1 MVNPLLNSVIDDSW
15 ILFICCFF
23 KLFFGTAII
32 YWETVFEREI
42 LLFYGEVNLYFQHG
56 LYFFLTNVYK
66 SKCFIYFAIAFIG
79 NEGPY
84 KVTVVLPT
92 QRLFQCISMGQMD
105 QDQNNFTKEDQIKDN
120 LLYSNKL

>member
-1 MVNPLLNSVIDDSW
+1 MTAGFCSYVVFLNYFLELL
-15 ILFICCFF
+15 LFIG
-23 KLFFGTAII
+23 KLCLKGK
-32 YWETVFEREI
+32 
-42 LLFYGEVNLYFQHG
+42 FYYFMG
-56 LYFFLTNVYK
+56 KLIFIFNMDCIFSLTNVYK